1 MSARSG
7 MSFLKFLIMVV
18 LLASVVV
25 IGWGIYANRGQDHDG
40 DGEPDGFTLQL
51 TNPDW
56 WQVARGS
63 ARDLVEKTRP
73 YVDQMKEKVWGD
85 GGLVDDAKAWLEQGD
100 SGAEGEST
108 ATAATTDGGGGA
120 DEPATPTRREPPA
133 TEVAEADTP
142 ATAGSENATTGS
154 QRPTHLVKPVGGVRE
169 VEGAPDVQTAAVLAP
184 RLRRLESRF
193 ANIEERFAEGIEFY
207 EQANP
212 ARHGWTDE
220 TVRNVAQARER
231 FVEVREDLEAWQS
244 DYGALPEHDPERLAR
259 SQRLS
264 QLNQK
269 LLYNATKMSTSM

>member
-1 MSARSG
+1 MRSRSG
-7 MSFLKFLIMVV
+7 MSFLKFLVMVV
-18 LLASVVV
+18 LLAGVLV

-51 TNPDW
+51 TNPAW

-85 GGLVDDAKAWLEQGD
+85 GGLVDDAKAWLEQD
-100 SGAEGEST
+100 DDGASDEQT
-108 ATAATTDGGGGA
+108 AAVATAADDGA
-120 DEPATPTRREPPA
+120 
-133 TEVAEADTP
+133 ADTP
-142 ATAGSENATTGS
+142 ELAQRQDPAVSPQAPATAAGESDRTERRS
-154 QRPTHLVKPVGGVRE
+154 THLVKPVGGVRE
-169 VEGAPDVQTAAVLAP
+169 VEGAPDMPTASAGAPAP

-212 ARHGWTDE
+212 AKHGWTDE
-220 TVRNVAQARER
+220 TVGNVAAARER
-231 FVEVREDLEAWQS
+231 FVAVRDDLEEWQS
-244 DYGALPEHDPERLAR
+244 DYAALPEHDPQRLAR
-259 SQRLS
+259 AQRLGE
-264 QLNQK
+264 LNQK